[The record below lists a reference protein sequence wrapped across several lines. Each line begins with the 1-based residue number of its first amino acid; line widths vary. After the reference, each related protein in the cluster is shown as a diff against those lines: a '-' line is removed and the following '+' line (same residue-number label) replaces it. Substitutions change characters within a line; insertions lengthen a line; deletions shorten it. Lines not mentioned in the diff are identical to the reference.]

1 MADHDGLHGSG
12 YLCGKLCGF
21 DQFGW
26 DHIGVVVMKAVLV
39 NHSQTSTLGYKLSDP
54 ESMYNHIRLGLMLIN
69 GSDLEWMDEQVNEFL
84 PELTVQDRLLLR
96 TNWRLVRARLVAE
109 GYV

>member
-1 MADHDGLHGSG
+1 
-12 YLCGKLCGF
+12 
-21 DQFGW
+21 
-26 DHIGVVVMKAVLV
+26 MKAVLV

-54 ESMYNHIRLGLMLIN
+54 ESMYHIRLGLMLIN
-69 GSDLEWMDEQVNEFL
+69 GSDLEWMDEQVKEFA